1 MDLLLLG
8 KQQLMDRL
16 EDKSKINSTIR
27 KTLCTRARCT
37 HTHALMCRGTDRS
50 SPRDFDAHWT
60 ERLHCCTGWLLH
72 SLLCKRGNTATKGM
86 LGLSLNGHLAR
97 GWPCL
102 GQVVITVNWY
112 SRNIIRSTWHCMST
126 ETSLE
131 LFSICLQTPYL
142 RVPNCQTFRLHLF
155 LQTCSILP
163 SLLVVE
169 R

>member
-16 EDKSKINSTIR
+16 EDKSKINSTIGR
-27 KTLCTRARCT
+27 RALCTRARCT
-37 HTHALMCRGTDRS
+37 HTHALMCRRTDRS

-60 ERLHCCTGWLLH
+60 ERPHCCTGWLLH
-72 SLLCKRGNTATKGM
+72 SLLCTRGTTATKGM

-112 SRNIIRSTWHCMST
+112 SRNIIRSSWHCMST
-126 ETSLE
+126 ETALE
-131 LFSICLQTPYL
+131 LFSICLQTSYL
-142 RVPNCQTFRLHLF
+142 RVPNCQMFRLHLF
-155 LQTCSILP
+155 L
-163 SLLVVE
+163 
-169 R
+169 